1 MQKNDSMNE
10 EKIQLDIGGMSCASC
25 AANIERRLKKTEGI
39 IDTSVVF
46 PLERANVTY
55 DSRKIQ
61 RTEIEK
67 IIQELGFEIKGE
79 TSEGRR
85 LSETL
90 TLTIKGMHCTACAA
104 NIEKNLS
111 KLEGVEKAEVS
122 FPAEKLTLTFNP
134 LILER
139 EKIEKTILALGFE
152 VLAQEPLFETE
163 GESKEDL
170 ELRSRK
176 RVLFIVMGITVILQV
191 LMLGKMWNLIHIPGH
206 NFIMLAAAVPIV
218 FWAGLPTHKGA
229 INSLR
234 HGSANMDVLISMGT
248 LAAFSWGIASFFL
261 PGTVSF
267 MGLSA
272 MIMAFHLLGR
282 YLETIARSKTTSAI
296 RKLLELGA
304 RTARL
309 IVDGEERQVPVEAL
323 KEGDLLLVK
332 PGEKVPVDA
341 VVVEGFSSVDES
353 MVTGESMPVDR
364 TVGDEVIG
372 ATINKNGILKIKANK
387 VGKDTFLAQ
396 IIKAVEEAQ
405 ASKAPIQVL
414 ADRFTAYFVPVV
426 VTIATLT
433 FITWFSIGG
442 LSGIERALF
451 ASIAVLVISCPCALG
466 LATPTAIM
474 VGTGMGAENGV
485 LIKDAESLQT
495 MKEINTIVFDKTGT
509 LTRGEPSMTDVVSF
523 GEEEEELLRLA
534 ASVES
539 GSEHP
544 IGQALVRGARDRG
557 IKIEHVEQFQ
567 AVPGMGIKAWTVGR
581 QVLLGNPKLL
591 SSAGIELDEQI
602 KEEVYRLEN
611 EGKTVVYL
619 AVDGMLAGILAVADT
634 LKEDA
639 RWAVQYLRDK
649 GLETVMLTGDNQRTA
664 SAIGEQVGINRV
676 LSEVLPDEKEAE
688 IRRLQEE
695 GRKVAMVGDG
705 INDAPA
711 LAQADVGIAI
721 GTGTDIAIE
730 ASDVTLIRGDL
741 SSVVTALN
749 LSRSTFNIIRQ
760 NLFWA
765 FGYNIL
771 AIPIAASGRLSPV
784 IAAIAMA
791 LSSISVL
798 LNSLRLKRQRIV
810 EEQKEEKYH
819 LN

>member
-1 MQKNDSMNE
+1 MH
-10 EKIQLDIGGMSCASC
+10 CASC
-25 AANIERRLKKTEGI
+25 AANIEKSLKKTEGI
-39 IDTSVVF
+39 IDVSVVF
-46 PLERANVTY
+46 PLESATVSY
-55 DSRKIQ
+55 DPQKI
-61 RTEIEK
+61 E
-67 IIQELGFEIKGE
+67 
-79 TSEGRR
+79 
-85 LSETL
+85 
-90 TLTIKGMHCTACAA
+90 
-104 NIEKNLS
+104 
-111 KLEGVEKAEVS
+111 
-122 FPAEKLTLTFNP
+122 PAEIDKMVQD
-134 LILER
+134 
-139 EKIEKTILALGFE
+139 LGFE
-152 VLAQEPLFETE
+152 VLAQDPLFESEEETKVE
-163 GESKEDL
+163 L

-176 RVLFIVMGITVILQV
+176 RVLFFVMAVTIFLEA
-191 LMLGKMWNLIHIPGH
+191 LMLMEMWHVVHVPGH
-206 NFIMLAAAVPIV
+206 DWIMLAAALPIV

-229 INSLR
+229 MNSLR

-248 LAAFSWGIASFFL
+248 IAAFSWGIASFFISDS
-261 PGTVSF
+261 VSF

-282 YLETIARSKTTSAI
+282 YLETIARSKTSSAI

-304 RTARL
+304 KTARM

-323 KEGDLLLVK
+323 KQEDLVMVK
-332 PGEKVPVDA
+332 PGEKVPVDG
-341 VVVEGFSSVDES
+341 VVVEGYSSVDES
-353 MVTGESMPVDR
+353 MVTGESIPVDR

-372 ATINKNGILKIKANK
+372 GTMNKNGVLMVKASK

-414 ADRFTAYFVPVV
+414 ADRVTAYFVPVV
-426 VTIATLT
+426 VTIAVLT
-433 FITWFSIGG
+433 FIAWFSIGG
-442 LSGIERALF
+442 LSGMERALF

-495 MKEINTIVFDKTGT
+495 MKDIDTVVFDKTGT
-509 LTRGEPSMTDVVSF
+509 LTRGEPSLTDVVAFSE
-523 GEEEEELLRLA
+523 GEEDILRLA
-534 ASVES
+534 GSVEY

-544 IGQALVRGARDRG
+544 IGQALVQGARKKGLVLDST
-557 IKIEHVEQFQ
+557 EVFE
-567 AVPGMGIKAWTVGR
+567 AVTGMGVKSRVNGR
-581 QVLLGNPKLL
+581 EVLLGNPKLL
-591 SSAGIELDEQI
+591 FSAGISLEDRI

-611 EGKTVVYL
+611 QGKTVVYL
-619 AVDGMLAGILAVADT
+619 AVEGKLAGILAVADT
-634 LKEDA
+634 LKDDA
-639 RWAVQYLRDK
+639 RWAVNYLKGK

-664 SAIGEQVGINRV
+664 TAIGAQVGINQV
-676 LSEVLPDEKEAE
+676 LSEVLPHEKEAE

-730 ASDVTLIRGDL
+730 ASDITLIRGDL

-749 LSRSTFNIIRQ
+749 LSRFTFNIIRQ

-765 FGYNIL
+765 FGYNTL
-771 AIPIAASGRLSPV
+771 AIPIAASGLLSPV

-791 LSSISVL
+791 MSSISVL
-798 LNSLRLKRQRIV
+798 LNSLRLK
-810 EEQKEEKYH
+810 QKRVVK
-819 LN
+819 N

>member
-1 MQKNDSMNE
+1 MTGKNNNDGHIIKLN
-10 EKIQLDIGGMSCASC
+10 IGGMHCASC
-25 AANIERRLKKTEGI
+25 AANIEKSLKKTEGI
-39 IDTSVVF
+39 IDVSVVF
-46 PLERANVTY
+46 PLESATVSY
-55 DSRKIQ
+55 DPQKI
-61 RTEIEK
+61 E
-67 IIQELGFEIKGE
+67 
-79 TSEGRR
+79 
-85 LSETL
+85 
-90 TLTIKGMHCTACAA
+90 
-104 NIEKNLS
+104 
-111 KLEGVEKAEVS
+111 
-122 FPAEKLTLTFNP
+122 PAEIDKMVQD
-134 LILER
+134 
-139 EKIEKTILALGFE
+139 LGFE
-152 VLAQEPLFETE
+152 VLAQDPLFESEEETKVE
-163 GESKEDL
+163 L

-176 RVLFIVMGITVILQV
+176 RVLFFVMAVTIFLEA
-191 LMLGKMWNLIHIPGH
+191 LMLMEMWHVVHVPGH
-206 NFIMLAAAVPIV
+206 DWIMLAAALPIV

-229 INSLR
+229 MNSLR

-248 LAAFSWGIASFFL
+248 IAAFSWGIASFFISDS
-261 PGTVSF
+261 VSF

-282 YLETIARSKTTSAI
+282 YLETIARSKTSSAI

-304 RTARL
+304 KTARM

-323 KEGDLLLVK
+323 KQEDLVMVK
-332 PGEKVPVDA
+332 PGEKVPVDG
-341 VVVEGFSSVDES
+341 VVVEGYSSVDES
-353 MVTGESMPVDR
+353 MVTGESIPVDR

-372 ATINKNGILKIKANK
+372 GTMNKNGVLMVKASK

-414 ADRFTAYFVPVV
+414 ADRVTAYFVPVV
-426 VTIATLT
+426 VTIAVLT
-433 FITWFSIGG
+433 FIAWFSIGG
-442 LSGIERALF
+442 LSGMERALF

-495 MKEINTIVFDKTGT
+495 MKDIDTVVFDKTGT
-509 LTRGEPSMTDVVSF
+509 LTRGEPSLTDVVAFSE
-523 GEEEEELLRLA
+523 GEEDILRLA
-534 ASVES
+534 GSVEY

-544 IGQALVRGARDRG
+544 IGQALVQGARKKGLVLDST
-557 IKIEHVEQFQ
+557 EVFE
-567 AVPGMGIKAWTVGR
+567 AVTGMGVKSRVNGR
-581 QVLLGNPKLL
+581 EVLLGNPKLL
-591 SSAGIELDEQI
+591 FSAGISLEDRI

-611 EGKTVVYL
+611 QGKTVVYL
-619 AVDGMLAGILAVADT
+619 AVEGKLAGILAVADT
-634 LKEDA
+634 LKDDA
-639 RWAVQYLRDK
+639 RWAVNYLKGK

-664 SAIGEQVGINRV
+664 TAIGAQVGINQV
-676 LSEVLPDEKEAE
+676 LSEVLPHEKEAE

-730 ASDVTLIRGDL
+730 ASDITLIRGDL

-749 LSRSTFNIIRQ
+749 LSRFTFNIIRQ

-765 FGYNIL
+765 FGYNTL
-771 AIPIAASGRLSPV
+771 AIPIAASGLLSPV

-791 LSSISVL
+791 MSSISVL
-798 LNSLRLKRQRIV
+798 LNSLRLK
-810 EEQKEEKYH
+810 QKRVVK
-819 LN
+819 N

>member
-1 MQKNDSMNE
+1 MKQNNHKDE
-10 EKIQLDIGGMSCASC
+10 YKIKLDIGGMHCASC
-25 AANIERRLKKTEGI
+25 AANIEKSLKKTEGVI
-39 IDTSVVF
+39 AASVVF
-46 PLERANVTY
+46 PLESATVSY
-55 DSRKIQ
+55 DPKKI
-61 RTEIEK
+61 EPAGIDK
-67 IIQELGFEIKGE
+67 IIRDLGFEVMGKTGE
-79 TSEGRR
+79 DSGIT
-85 LSETL
+85 ETL
-90 TLTIKGMHCTACAA
+90 VLPIKGMHCTACSA
-104 NIEKNLS
+104 NIEKNLN

-122 FPAEKLTLTFNP
+122 FPAEKLTLTYSP
-134 LILER
+134 AVLDR
-139 EKIEKTILALGFE
+139 EVIVKTITDLGFE
-152 VLAQEPLFETE
+152 VLAQDPLFEPE
-163 GESKEDL
+163 EESKL
-170 ELRSRK
+170 ELELGSRK
-176 RVLFIVMGITVILQV
+176 RVLFFVMGVTVILEA
-191 LMLGKMWNLIHIPGH
+191 LMIMEMWHVVHVPGH
-206 NFIMLAAAVPIV
+206 DWIMLAAALPIV

-248 LAAFSWGIASFFL
+248 IAAFSWGIASFFISDS
-261 PGTVSF
+261 VSF

-282 YLETIARSKTTSAI
+282 YLETIARSKTSSAI

-304 RTARL
+304 KTARL

-323 KEGDLLLVK
+323 KQGDVIMIK
-332 PGEKVPVDA
+332 PGEKVPVDG
-341 VVVEGFSSVDES
+341 VVVEGYSSVDES
-353 MVTGESMPVDR
+353 MVTGESIPVDR
-364 TVGDEVIG
+364 TVGHEVIG
-372 ATINKNGILKIKANK
+372 ATMNKNGVLMVKASK

-396 IIKAVEEAQ
+396 IIQAVEAAQ

-414 ADRFTAYFVPVV
+414 ADRVTAYFVPVV
-426 VTIATLT
+426 VTIAVLT

-442 LSGIERALF
+442 LSGMERALF

-495 MKEINTIVFDKTGT
+495 MKDIDTVVFDKTGT
-509 LTRGEPSMTDVVSF
+509 LTRGEPSLTDVVAF
-523 GEEEEELLRLA
+523 GEGEEDILRLA
-534 ASVES
+534 GSVEY

-544 IGQALVRGARDRG
+544 IGQALVTGAREKG
-557 IKIEHVEQFQ
+557 IILDSTEAFE
-567 AVPGMGIKAWTVGR
+567 AVSGMGVKARVKGR
-581 QVLLGNPKLL
+581 EVLLGNPKLL
-591 SSAGIELDEQI
+591 SSAGISLEDRM

-619 AVDGMLAGILAVADT
+619 AVEGKPAGILAVADT
-634 LKEDA
+634 LKDDA
-639 RWAVQYLRDK
+639 QWAVKYLKEK

-664 SAIGEQVGINRV
+664 SAIAAQVGIDRV
-676 LSEVLPDEKEAE
+676 FSEVLPDEKEAE

-730 ASDVTLIRGDL
+730 ASDITLIRGDL

-749 LSRSTFNIIRQ
+749 LSRFTFNIIRQ

-765 FGYNIL
+765 FGYNTL
-771 AIPIAASGRLSPV
+771 AIPIAASGLLSPV

-791 LSSISVL
+791 MSSISVL
-798 LNSLRLKRQRIV
+798 LNSLRLKRQRVI
-810 EEQKEEKYH
+810 EEK
-819 LN
+819 

>member
-1 MQKNDSMNE
+1 MTQKINHNNE
-10 EKIQLDIGGMSCASC
+10 EKVQLDIGGMHCASC
-25 AANIERRLKKTEGI
+25 AANIERRLKKADGV
-39 IDTSVVF
+39 IDVSVPF
-46 PLERANVTY
+46 PLERASITY
-55 DSRKIQ
+55 DPQKIDRRQ
-61 RTEIEK
+61 IEK
-67 IIQELGFEIKGE
+67 SIEELGFEIRGDI
-79 TSEGRR
+79 SQGRP
-85 LSETL
+85 LTETL
-90 TLTIKGMHCTACAA
+90 SLSIKGMHCTACAA
-104 NIEKNLS
+104 NIEKNVS
-111 KLEGVEKAEVS
+111 KLEGVEKVEVS
-122 FPAEKLTLTFNP
+122 FPAEKLTLTYNP
-134 LILER
+134 SMLNQ
-139 EKIEKTILALGFE
+139 EKIERTINDLGFE
-152 VLAQEPLFETE
+152 VLAREPLFESPE
-163 GESKEDL
+163 ESKEEL
-170 ELRSRK
+170 EMQGRK
-176 RVLFIVMGITVILQV
+176 RVLFFVMGITVIVQT
-191 LMLGKMWNLIHIPGH
+191 LMMLKMFDVAHIPGH
-206 NFIMLAAAVPIV
+206 NFLLMIAALPVV
-218 FWAGLPTHKGA
+218 FWAGMPTHKGA
-229 INSLR
+229 LNSLR

-248 LAAFSWGIASFFL
+248 LAAFIWGVASFFL

-282 YLETIARSKTTSAI
+282 YLETIARSKTSSAI
-296 RKLLELGA
+296 RKLLQLGA

-309 IVDGEERQVPVEAL
+309 IVEGEERQVPVEAL
-323 KEGDLLLVK
+323 KEGDILLVK
-332 PGEKVPVDA
+332 PGEKIPVDA
-341 VVVEGFSSVDES
+341 EVVEGFSSVDES
-353 MVTGESMPVDR
+353 MVTGESIPVDR

-372 ATINKNGILKIKANK
+372 ATINKNGVLKIRASK

-414 ADRFTAYFVPVV
+414 ADRVTAYFVPAV
-426 VTIATLT
+426 VTIALLT
-433 FITWFSIGG
+433 FITWFAIGG
-442 LSGIERALF
+442 LAGIERALF
-451 ASIAVLVISCPCALG
+451 ASIAVLVISCPCSLG

-509 LTRGEPSMTDVVSF
+509 LTRGEPSLTDVVSF
-523 GEEEEELLRLA
+523 GESEAEVLRLA

-544 IGQALVRGARDRG
+544 IGQALVQGAKDRG
-557 IKIEHVEQFQ
+557 IKLEQVEQFQ
-567 AVPGMGIKAWTVGR
+567 AVPGMGIKAWAAGK

-591 SSAGIELDEQI
+591 SNGGIELDEKI

-619 AVDGMLAGILAVADT
+619 AAAGEPSGILAVADT

-639 RWAVQYLRDK
+639 RWAVKNLEGK
-649 GLETVMLTGDNQRTA
+649 GLETVMLTGDNRRTA
-664 SAIGEQVGINRV
+664 SAIGEQVGISRV
-676 LSEVLPDEKEAE
+676 LSEVLPDEKEE
-688 IRRLQEE
+688 EVRRLQQE

-730 ASDVTLIRGDL
+730 ASDLTLIRGDL

-749 LSRSTFNIIRQ
+749 LSRTTFNIIRQ

-765 FGYNIL
+765 FLYNTL

-798 LNSLRLKRQRIV
+798 LNSLRLKRKQIV
-810 EEQKEEKYH
+810 EEKEK
-819 LN
+819 